1 MKKVVQDLTSGGG
14 YCLPKDTKQLLAN
27 YADVPENLIEA
38 IVESNRTR
46 KDFIA
51 DRVLKLAGYYGYDAE
66 NEFDEDKE
74 KAVTI
79 GVYKRFTAQYGL
91 INSTANK
98 RAFRQDSSYCLLA
111 SLEILDEDKNLKRL
125 ADIFTKRTIRKP
137 EPVTSVD
144 TPSEALA
151 LSIGEK
157 AKVDVPFM
165 AELCGKTEQEVTEEL
180 AGVIFR
186 NPVTQ
191 AWVTADEYLSGNVR
205 EKLATAE
212 TFAANHPEYQVNVEY
227 NGIYFLPKK
236 TIFKSGSQ
244 LAPEKVLECKY
255 LRDKDERCGYV
266 SGLMFFNQMGLTTQV
281 PMMYEVVSNKATN
294 DYRETS
300 LAKSRVIV
308 RKPKVPVTEKNYKA
322 LQFLD
327 MLKDVD
333 VYSEVT
339 GKPLQDRLYRYM
351 DDANLSISEMEPY
364 FAYYP
369 DKLYKNLVETRVIY
383 NGLLAQ

>member
-1 MKKVVQDLTSGGG
+1 METL
-14 YCLPKDTKQLLAN
+14 YEYLLDN
-27 YADVPENLIEA
+27 Y
-38 IVESNRTR
+38 
-46 KDFIA
+46 K
-51 DRVLKLAGYYGYDAE
+51 E
-66 NEFDEDKE
+66 NEPIFLADLQVDGMTRTNVRQQIK
-74 KAVTI
+74 KLTDI
-79 GVYKRFTAQYGL
+79 GKVKRF
-91 INSTANK
+91 
-98 RAFRQDSSYCLLA
+98 D
-111 SLEILDEDKNLKRL
+111 
-125 ADIFTKRTIRKP
+125 
-137 EPVTSVD
+137 
-144 TPSEALA
+144 
-151 LSIGEK
+151 
-157 AKVDVPFM
+157 
-165 AELCGKTEQEVTEEL
+165 
-180 AGVIFR
+180 
-186 NPVTQ
+186 
-191 AWVTADEYLSGNVR
+191 
-205 EKLATAE
+205 
-212 TFAANHPEYQVNVEY
+212 

-339 GKPLQDRLYRYM
+339 GKPLKDRLYRYM
-351 DDANLSISEMEPY
+351 DDANLSISEMESY

-383 NGLLAQ
+383 KDMEEEILLEKKRGMAYKKLSLF

>member
-1 MKKVVQDLTSGGG
+1 MGTL
-14 YCLPKDTKQLLAN
+14 YEYLLDN
-27 YADVPENLIEA
+27 Y
-38 IVESNRTR
+38 
-46 KDFIA
+46 K
-51 DRVLKLAGYYGYDAE
+51 E
-66 NEFDEDKE
+66 NEPIFLADLQVDGMTRTNVRQQIK
-74 KAVTI
+74 KLTDTGKV
-79 GVYKRFTAQYGL
+79 KRF
-91 INSTANK
+91 
-98 RAFRQDSSYCLLA
+98 D
-111 SLEILDEDKNLKRL
+111 
-125 ADIFTKRTIRKP
+125 
-137 EPVTSVD
+137 
-144 TPSEALA
+144 
-151 LSIGEK
+151 
-157 AKVDVPFM
+157 
-165 AELCGKTEQEVTEEL
+165 
-180 AGVIFR
+180 
-186 NPVTQ
+186 
-191 AWVTADEYLSGNVR
+191 
-205 EKLATAE
+205 
-212 TFAANHPEYQVNVEY
+212 

-383 NGLLAQ
+383 KDMEEEILLEKKEGWLIKSYPSFDGQSV

>member
-1 MKKVVQDLTSGGG
+1 METL
-14 YCLPKDTKQLLAN
+14 YEYLLDN
-27 YADVPENLIEA
+27 Y
-38 IVESNRTR
+38 
-46 KDFIA
+46 K
-51 DRVLKLAGYYGYDAE
+51 E
-66 NEFDEDKE
+66 NEPIFLADLQVDGMTRTNVRQQIK
-74 KAVTI
+74 KLTDTGKV
-79 GVYKRFTAQYGL
+79 KRF
-91 INSTANK
+91 
-98 RAFRQDSSYCLLA
+98 D
-111 SLEILDEDKNLKRL
+111 
-125 ADIFTKRTIRKP
+125 
-137 EPVTSVD
+137 
-144 TPSEALA
+144 
-151 LSIGEK
+151 
-157 AKVDVPFM
+157 
-165 AELCGKTEQEVTEEL
+165 
-180 AGVIFR
+180 
-186 NPVTQ
+186 
-191 AWVTADEYLSGNVR
+191 
-205 EKLATAE
+205 
-212 TFAANHPEYQVNVEY
+212 

-383 NGLLAQ
+383 NDLLAQ

>member
-1 MKKVVQDLTSGGG
+1 METL
-14 YCLPKDTKQLLAN
+14 YEYLLDN
-27 YADVPENLIEA
+27 Y
-38 IVESNRTR
+38 
-46 KDFIA
+46 K
-51 DRVLKLAGYYGYDAE
+51 E
-66 NEFDEDKE
+66 NEPIFLADLQVDGMTRTNVRQQIK
-74 KAVTI
+74 KLTDTGKV
-79 GVYKRFTAQYGL
+79 KRF
-91 INSTANK
+91 
-98 RAFRQDSSYCLLA
+98 D
-111 SLEILDEDKNLKRL
+111 
-125 ADIFTKRTIRKP
+125 
-137 EPVTSVD
+137 
-144 TPSEALA
+144 
-151 LSIGEK
+151 
-157 AKVDVPFM
+157 
-165 AELCGKTEQEVTEEL
+165 
-180 AGVIFR
+180 
-186 NPVTQ
+186 
-191 AWVTADEYLSGNVR
+191 
-205 EKLATAE
+205 
-212 TFAANHPEYQVNVEY
+212 

-369 DKLYKNLVETRVIY
+369 DTNQIMMH
-383 NGLLAQ
+383 

>member
-1 MKKVVQDLTSGGG
+1 MGTL
-14 YCLPKDTKQLLAN
+14 YEYLLDN
-27 YADVPENLIEA
+27 Y
-38 IVESNRTR
+38 
-46 KDFIA
+46 K
-51 DRVLKLAGYYGYDAE
+51 E
-66 NEFDEDKE
+66 NEPIFLADLQVDGMTRTNVRQQIK
-74 KAVTI
+74 KLTDTGKV
-79 GVYKRFTAQYGL
+79 KRF
-91 INSTANK
+91 
-98 RAFRQDSSYCLLA
+98 D
-111 SLEILDEDKNLKRL
+111 
-125 ADIFTKRTIRKP
+125 
-137 EPVTSVD
+137 
-144 TPSEALA
+144 
-151 LSIGEK
+151 
-157 AKVDVPFM
+157 
-165 AELCGKTEQEVTEEL
+165 
-180 AGVIFR
+180 
-186 NPVTQ
+186 
-191 AWVTADEYLSGNVR
+191 
-205 EKLATAE
+205 
-212 TFAANHPEYQVNVEY
+212 

-244 LAPEKVLECKY
+244 LAPEKFLECKY

-383 NGLLAQ
+383 KDMEEEILLEKKRGMAYKKLSLF

>member
-1 MKKVVQDLTSGGG
+1 METLYK
-14 YCLPKDTKQLLAN
+14 YLLDN
-27 YADVPENLIEA
+27 Y
-38 IVESNRTR
+38 
-46 KDFIA
+46 K
-51 DRVLKLAGYYGYDAE
+51 E
-66 NEFDEDKE
+66 NEPIFLADLQVDGMTRTNVRQQIK
-74 KAVTI
+74 KLTDTGKV
-79 GVYKRFTAQYGL
+79 KRF
-91 INSTANK
+91 
-98 RAFRQDSSYCLLA
+98 D
-111 SLEILDEDKNLKRL
+111 
-125 ADIFTKRTIRKP
+125 
-137 EPVTSVD
+137 
-144 TPSEALA
+144 
-151 LSIGEK
+151 
-157 AKVDVPFM
+157 
-165 AELCGKTEQEVTEEL
+165 
-180 AGVIFR
+180 
-186 NPVTQ
+186 
-191 AWVTADEYLSGNVR
+191 
-205 EKLATAE
+205 
-212 TFAANHPEYQVNVEY
+212 

>member
-1 MKKVVQDLTSGGG
+1 METL
-14 YCLPKDTKQLLAN
+14 YEYLLDN
-27 YADVPENLIEA
+27 Y
-38 IVESNRTR
+38 
-46 KDFIA
+46 K
-51 DRVLKLAGYYGYDAE
+51 E
-66 NEFDEDKE
+66 NEPIFLADLQVDGMTRTN
-74 KAVTI
+74 V
-79 GVYKRFTAQYGL
+79 
-91 INSTANK
+91 
-98 RAFRQDSSYCLLA
+98 RQQIKKLTDTG
-111 SLEILDEDKNLKRL
+111 KVKRL
-125 ADIFTKRTIRKP
+125 D
-137 EPVTSVD
+137 
-144 TPSEALA
+144 
-151 LSIGEK
+151 
-157 AKVDVPFM
+157 
-165 AELCGKTEQEVTEEL
+165 
-180 AGVIFR
+180 
-186 NPVTQ
+186 
-191 AWVTADEYLSGNVR
+191 
-205 EKLATAE
+205 
-212 TFAANHPEYQVNVEY
+212 
-227 NGIYFLPKK
+227 NGIYFIPKK

>member
-1 MKKVVQDLTSGGG
+1 MGTL
-14 YCLPKDTKQLLAN
+14 YEYLLDN
-27 YADVPENLIEA
+27 Y
-38 IVESNRTR
+38 
-46 KDFIA
+46 K
-51 DRVLKLAGYYGYDAE
+51 E
-66 NEFDEDKE
+66 NEPIFLADLQVDGMTRTNVRQQIK
-74 KAVTI
+74 KLTDTGKV
-79 GVYKRFTAQYGL
+79 KRF
-91 INSTANK
+91 
-98 RAFRQDSSYCLLA
+98 D
-111 SLEILDEDKNLKRL
+111 
-125 ADIFTKRTIRKP
+125 
-137 EPVTSVD
+137 
-144 TPSEALA
+144 
-151 LSIGEK
+151 
-157 AKVDVPFM
+157 
-165 AELCGKTEQEVTEEL
+165 
-180 AGVIFR
+180 
-186 NPVTQ
+186 
-191 AWVTADEYLSGNVR
+191 
-205 EKLATAE
+205 
-212 TFAANHPEYQVNVEY
+212 

-308 RKPKVPVTEKNYKA
+308 RKPKVPVTEKNYKD

-339 GKPLQDRLYRYM
+339 GKPLQERLYRHM
-351 DDANLSISEMEPY
+351 DDAHLSISEMEPY

-383 NGLLAQ
+383 KDIEEEILLEIKKRDGL

>member
-1 MKKVVQDLTSGGG
+1 MEIL
-14 YCLPKDTKQLLAN
+14 YEYLLDN
-27 YADVPENLIEA
+27 Y
-38 IVESNRTR
+38 
-46 KDFIA
+46 K
-51 DRVLKLAGYYGYDAE
+51 E
-66 NEFDEDKE
+66 NEPIFLADLQVDGMTRTNVRQQIK
-74 KAVTI
+74 KLTDTGKV
-79 GVYKRFTAQYGL
+79 KRFDY
-91 INSTANK
+91 
-98 RAFRQDSSYCLLA
+98 
-111 SLEILDEDKNLKRL
+111 
-125 ADIFTKRTIRKP
+125 
-137 EPVTSVD
+137 
-144 TPSEALA
+144 
-151 LSIGEK
+151 
-157 AKVDVPFM
+157 
-165 AELCGKTEQEVTEEL
+165 
-180 AGVIFR
+180 
-186 NPVTQ
+186 
-191 AWVTADEYLSGNVR
+191 
-205 EKLATAE
+205 
-212 TFAANHPEYQVNVEY
+212 
-227 NGIYFLPKK
+227 GIYFLPKK

-383 NGLLAQ
+383 KDMEEEILLEIKKRDGL

>member
-1 MKKVVQDLTSGGG
+1 METL
-14 YCLPKDTKQLLAN
+14 YEYLLDN
-27 YADVPENLIEA
+27 Y
-38 IVESNRTR
+38 
-46 KDFIA
+46 K
-51 DRVLKLAGYYGYDAE
+51 E
-66 NEFDEDKE
+66 NEPIFLADLQVDGMTRTNVRQQIK
-74 KAVTI
+74 KLTDTGKV
-79 GVYKRFTAQYGL
+79 KRF
-91 INSTANK
+91 
-98 RAFRQDSSYCLLA
+98 D
-111 SLEILDEDKNLKRL
+111 
-125 ADIFTKRTIRKP
+125 
-137 EPVTSVD
+137 
-144 TPSEALA
+144 
-151 LSIGEK
+151 
-157 AKVDVPFM
+157 
-165 AELCGKTEQEVTEEL
+165 
-180 AGVIFR
+180 
-186 NPVTQ
+186 
-191 AWVTADEYLSGNVR
+191 
-205 EKLATAE
+205 
-212 TFAANHPEYQVNVEY
+212 

-281 PMMYEVVSNKATN
+281 PMMYEVVSNKATS

-333 VYSEVT
+333 VYSELT

>member
-1 MKKVVQDLTSGGG
+1 METL
-14 YCLPKDTKQLLAN
+14 YEYLLDN
-27 YADVPENLIEA
+27 Y
-38 IVESNRTR
+38 
-46 KDFIA
+46 K
-51 DRVLKLAGYYGYDAE
+51 E
-66 NEFDEDKE
+66 NEPIFLADLQVDGMTRTNVRQQIK
-74 KAVTI
+74 KLTDTGKV
-79 GVYKRFTAQYGL
+79 KRF
-91 INSTANK
+91 
-98 RAFRQDSSYCLLA
+98 D
-111 SLEILDEDKNLKRL
+111 
-125 ADIFTKRTIRKP
+125 
-137 EPVTSVD
+137 
-144 TPSEALA
+144 
-151 LSIGEK
+151 
-157 AKVDVPFM
+157 
-165 AELCGKTEQEVTEEL
+165 
-180 AGVIFR
+180 
-186 NPVTQ
+186 
-191 AWVTADEYLSGNVR
+191 
-205 EKLATAE
+205 
-212 TFAANHPEYQVNVEY
+212 

-308 RKPKVPVTEKNYKA
+308 RKPKVPVTEKNYKD

-333 VYSEVT
+333 VYSELT

>member
-1 MKKVVQDLTSGGG
+1 METL
-14 YCLPKDTKQLLAN
+14 YEYLLDN
-27 YADVPENLIEA
+27 Y
-38 IVESNRTR
+38 
-46 KDFIA
+46 K
-51 DRVLKLAGYYGYDAE
+51 E
-66 NEFDEDKE
+66 NEPIFLVDLQVDGMTRTNVRQKI
-74 KAVTI
+74 KKLTDTGKV
-79 GVYKRFTAQYGL
+79 KRF
-91 INSTANK
+91 
-98 RAFRQDSSYCLLA
+98 D
-111 SLEILDEDKNLKRL
+111 
-125 ADIFTKRTIRKP
+125 
-137 EPVTSVD
+137 
-144 TPSEALA
+144 
-151 LSIGEK
+151 
-157 AKVDVPFM
+157 
-165 AELCGKTEQEVTEEL
+165 
-180 AGVIFR
+180 
-186 NPVTQ
+186 
-191 AWVTADEYLSGNVR
+191 
-205 EKLATAE
+205 
-212 TFAANHPEYQVNVEY
+212 

-266 SGLMFFNQMGLTTQV
+266 SGLIFFNQMGLTTQV
-281 PMMYEVVSNKATN
+281 PMMYEVVSNKATS

-351 DDANLSISEMEPY
+351 DDANLSISEIEPY

-383 NGLLAQ
+383 KDMEEEILLEKKRGMAYKKLSLF

>member
-1 MKKVVQDLTSGGG
+1 METL
-14 YCLPKDTKQLLAN
+14 YEYLLDN
-27 YADVPENLIEA
+27 Y
-38 IVESNRTR
+38 
-46 KDFIA
+46 K
-51 DRVLKLAGYYGYDAE
+51 E
-66 NEFDEDKE
+66 NEPIFLVDLQVDGMTRTNVRQQIK
-74 KAVTI
+74 KLTDTGKV
-79 GVYKRFTAQYGL
+79 KRF
-91 INSTANK
+91 
-98 RAFRQDSSYCLLA
+98 D
-111 SLEILDEDKNLKRL
+111 
-125 ADIFTKRTIRKP
+125 
-137 EPVTSVD
+137 
-144 TPSEALA
+144 
-151 LSIGEK
+151 
-157 AKVDVPFM
+157 
-165 AELCGKTEQEVTEEL
+165 
-180 AGVIFR
+180 
-186 NPVTQ
+186 
-191 AWVTADEYLSGNVR
+191 
-205 EKLATAE
+205 
-212 TFAANHPEYQVNVEY
+212 

-281 PMMYEVVSNKATN
+281 PMMYEVVSNKATS

-383 NGLLAQ
+383 KDMEEEILLEKKRGMAYKKLSLF

>member
-1 MKKVVQDLTSGGG
+1 METL
-14 YCLPKDTKQLLAN
+14 YEYLLDN
-27 YADVPENLIEA
+27 Y
-38 IVESNRTR
+38 
-46 KDFIA
+46 K
-51 DRVLKLAGYYGYDAE
+51 E
-66 NEFDEDKE
+66 NEPIFLADLQVDGMTRTNVRQQIK
-74 KAVTI
+74 KLTDI
-79 GVYKRFTAQYGL
+79 GKVKRF
-91 INSTANK
+91 
-98 RAFRQDSSYCLLA
+98 D
-111 SLEILDEDKNLKRL
+111 
-125 ADIFTKRTIRKP
+125 
-137 EPVTSVD
+137 
-144 TPSEALA
+144 
-151 LSIGEK
+151 
-157 AKVDVPFM
+157 
-165 AELCGKTEQEVTEEL
+165 
-180 AGVIFR
+180 
-186 NPVTQ
+186 
-191 AWVTADEYLSGNVR
+191 
-205 EKLATAE
+205 
-212 TFAANHPEYQVNVEY
+212 

-266 SGLMFFNQMGLTTQV
+266 SGLMFFNQMGLTMQV

-339 GKPLQDRLYRYM
+339 GKPLKDRLYRYM

-383 NGLLAQ
+383 KDMEEEILLEKKRGMAYKKLSLF

>member
-1 MKKVVQDLTSGGG
+1 METL
-14 YCLPKDTKQLLAN
+14 YEYLLDN
-27 YADVPENLIEA
+27 Y
-38 IVESNRTR
+38 
-46 KDFIA
+46 K
-51 DRVLKLAGYYGYDAE
+51 E
-66 NEFDEDKE
+66 NEPIFLADLQVDGMTRTNVRQQIK
-74 KAVTI
+74 KLTDTGKV
-79 GVYKRFTAQYGL
+79 KRF
-91 INSTANK
+91 
-98 RAFRQDSSYCLLA
+98 D
-111 SLEILDEDKNLKRL
+111 
-125 ADIFTKRTIRKP
+125 
-137 EPVTSVD
+137 
-144 TPSEALA
+144 
-151 LSIGEK
+151 
-157 AKVDVPFM
+157 
-165 AELCGKTEQEVTEEL
+165 
-180 AGVIFR
+180 
-186 NPVTQ
+186 
-191 AWVTADEYLSGNVR
+191 
-205 EKLATAE
+205 
-212 TFAANHPEYQVNVEY
+212 

-369 DKLYKNLVETRVIY
+369 DKLYKNLVETRLIY

>member
-1 MKKVVQDLTSGGG
+1 METL
-14 YCLPKDTKQLLAN
+14 YEYLLDN
-27 YADVPENLIEA
+27 Y
-38 IVESNRTR
+38 
-46 KDFIA
+46 K
-51 DRVLKLAGYYGYDAE
+51 E
-66 NEFDEDKE
+66 NEPIFLADLQVDGMTRTNVRQQIK
-74 KAVTI
+74 KLTDTGKV
-79 GVYKRFTAQYGL
+79 KRF
-91 INSTANK
+91 
-98 RAFRQDSSYCLLA
+98 D
-111 SLEILDEDKNLKRL
+111 
-125 ADIFTKRTIRKP
+125 
-137 EPVTSVD
+137 
-144 TPSEALA
+144 
-151 LSIGEK
+151 
-157 AKVDVPFM
+157 
-165 AELCGKTEQEVTEEL
+165 
-180 AGVIFR
+180 
-186 NPVTQ
+186 
-191 AWVTADEYLSGNVR
+191 
-205 EKLATAE
+205 
-212 TFAANHPEYQVNVEY
+212 

-327 MLKDVD
+327 MLKGVD

>member
-1 MKKVVQDLTSGGG
+1 METL
-14 YCLPKDTKQLLAN
+14 YEYLLDN
-27 YADVPENLIEA
+27 Y
-38 IVESNRTR
+38 
-46 KDFIA
+46 K
-51 DRVLKLAGYYGYDAE
+51 E
-66 NEFDEDKE
+66 NEPIFLADLQVDGMTRTNVRQQIK
-74 KAVTI
+74 KLTDTGKV
-79 GVYKRFTAQYGL
+79 KRF
-91 INSTANK
+91 
-98 RAFRQDSSYCLLA
+98 D
-111 SLEILDEDKNLKRL
+111 
-125 ADIFTKRTIRKP
+125 
-137 EPVTSVD
+137 
-144 TPSEALA
+144 
-151 LSIGEK
+151 
-157 AKVDVPFM
+157 
-165 AELCGKTEQEVTEEL
+165 
-180 AGVIFR
+180 
-186 NPVTQ
+186 
-191 AWVTADEYLSGNVR
+191 
-205 EKLATAE
+205 
-212 TFAANHPEYQVNVEY
+212 

-322 LQFLD
+322 HQFLD

>member
-1 MKKVVQDLTSGGG
+1 METL
-14 YCLPKDTKQLLAN
+14 YEYLLDN
-27 YADVPENLIEA
+27 Y
-38 IVESNRTR
+38 
-46 KDFIA
+46 K
-51 DRVLKLAGYYGYDAE
+51 E
-66 NEFDEDKE
+66 NEPIFLADLQVDGMTPTNVRQQIK
-74 KAVTI
+74 KLTDI
-79 GVYKRFTAQYGL
+79 GKVKRF
-91 INSTANK
+91 
-98 RAFRQDSSYCLLA
+98 D
-111 SLEILDEDKNLKRL
+111 
-125 ADIFTKRTIRKP
+125 
-137 EPVTSVD
+137 
-144 TPSEALA
+144 
-151 LSIGEK
+151 
-157 AKVDVPFM
+157 
-165 AELCGKTEQEVTEEL
+165 
-180 AGVIFR
+180 
-186 NPVTQ
+186 
-191 AWVTADEYLSGNVR
+191 
-205 EKLATAE
+205 
-212 TFAANHPEYQVNVEY
+212 

-339 GKPLQDRLYRYM
+339 GKPLKDRLYRYM

-383 NGLLAQ
+383 KDMEEEILLEKKRGMAYKKLSLF

>member
-1 MKKVVQDLTSGGG
+1 METL
-14 YCLPKDTKQLLAN
+14 YEYLLDN
-27 YADVPENLIEA
+27 Y
-38 IVESNRTR
+38 
-46 KDFIA
+46 K
-51 DRVLKLAGYYGYDAE
+51 E
-66 NEFDEDKE
+66 NEPIFLADLQVDGMTRTNVRQQIK
-74 KAVTI
+74 KLTDTGKV
-79 GVYKRFTAQYGL
+79 KRF
-91 INSTANK
+91 
-98 RAFRQDSSYCLLA
+98 D
-111 SLEILDEDKNLKRL
+111 
-125 ADIFTKRTIRKP
+125 
-137 EPVTSVD
+137 
-144 TPSEALA
+144 
-151 LSIGEK
+151 
-157 AKVDVPFM
+157 
-165 AELCGKTEQEVTEEL
+165 
-180 AGVIFR
+180 
-186 NPVTQ
+186 
-191 AWVTADEYLSGNVR
+191 
-205 EKLATAE
+205 
-212 TFAANHPEYQVNVEY
+212 

-339 GKPLQDRLYRYM
+339 GKPLQERLYRYM
-351 DDANLSISEMEPY
+351 DDAHLSISEMEPY
-364 FAYYP
+364 FTYYP

-383 NGLLAQ
+383 KDIEEEILLEIKKRDGL

>member
-1 MKKVVQDLTSGGG
+1 MTL
-14 YCLPKDTKQLLAN
+14 YEYLLDN
-27 YADVPENLIEA
+27 YKENEPIFLVDIQ
-38 IVESNRTR
+38 IDGMTRTNVR
-46 KDFIA
+46 QQIK
-51 DRVLKLAGYYGYDAE
+51 KLADTG
-66 NEFDEDKE
+66 K
-74 KAVTI
+74 V
-79 GVYKRFTAQYGL
+79 KRF
-91 INSTANK
+91 
-98 RAFRQDSSYCLLA
+98 D
-111 SLEILDEDKNLKRL
+111 
-125 ADIFTKRTIRKP
+125 
-137 EPVTSVD
+137 
-144 TPSEALA
+144 
-151 LSIGEK
+151 
-157 AKVDVPFM
+157 
-165 AELCGKTEQEVTEEL
+165 
-180 AGVIFR
+180 
-186 NPVTQ
+186 
-191 AWVTADEYLSGNVR
+191 
-205 EKLATAE
+205 
-212 TFAANHPEYQVNVEY
+212 

-255 LRDKDERCGYV
+255 LRDKDKRCGYV
-266 SGLMFFNQMGLTTQV
+266 SGLMFFNQMGLTTQI

-308 RKPKVPVTEKNYKA
+308 RKPKVPITEKNYKV

-339 GKPLQDRLYRYM
+339 GKQLQDRLYRYM

-364 FAYYP
+364 FSYYP

>member
-1 MKKVVQDLTSGGG
+1 METL
-14 YCLPKDTKQLLAN
+14 YEYLLDN
-27 YADVPENLIEA
+27 Y
-38 IVESNRTR
+38 
-46 KDFIA
+46 K
-51 DRVLKLAGYYGYDAE
+51 E
-66 NEFDEDKE
+66 NEPIFLVDLQVDGMPRTNVRQQIK
-74 KAVTI
+74 KLTDTGKV
-79 GVYKRFTAQYGL
+79 KRF
-91 INSTANK
+91 
-98 RAFRQDSSYCLLA
+98 D
-111 SLEILDEDKNLKRL
+111 
-125 ADIFTKRTIRKP
+125 
-137 EPVTSVD
+137 
-144 TPSEALA
+144 
-151 LSIGEK
+151 
-157 AKVDVPFM
+157 
-165 AELCGKTEQEVTEEL
+165 
-180 AGVIFR
+180 
-186 NPVTQ
+186 
-191 AWVTADEYLSGNVR
+191 
-205 EKLATAE
+205 
-212 TFAANHPEYQVNVEY
+212 

-281 PMMYEVVSNKATN
+281 PMMYEVVSNKATS

-351 DDANLSISEMEPY
+351 DDANLSISEIEPY

-383 NGLLAQ
+383 KDMEEEILLEKKKRDGL

>member
-1 MKKVVQDLTSGGG
+1 METL
-14 YCLPKDTKQLLAN
+14 YEYLLDN
-27 YADVPENLIEA
+27 Y
-38 IVESNRTR
+38 
-46 KDFIA
+46 K
-51 DRVLKLAGYYGYDAE
+51 E
-66 NEFDEDKE
+66 NEPIFLADLQVDGMTRTNVRQQIK
-74 KAVTI
+74 KLTDTGKV
-79 GVYKRFTAQYGL
+79 KRF
-91 INSTANK
+91 
-98 RAFRQDSSYCLLA
+98 D
-111 SLEILDEDKNLKRL
+111 
-125 ADIFTKRTIRKP
+125 
-137 EPVTSVD
+137 
-144 TPSEALA
+144 
-151 LSIGEK
+151 
-157 AKVDVPFM
+157 
-165 AELCGKTEQEVTEEL
+165 
-180 AGVIFR
+180 
-186 NPVTQ
+186 
-191 AWVTADEYLSGNVR
+191 
-205 EKLATAE
+205 
-212 TFAANHPEYQVNVEY
+212 

-266 SGLMFFNQMGLTTQV
+266 SGLMFFNQMGLTTQA

-339 GKPLQDRLYRYM
+339 GKPLQERLYRYM
-351 DDANLSISEMEPY
+351 DDAHLSISEMEPY

-383 NGLLAQ
+383 KDIEEEILLEIKKRDGL

>member
-1 MKKVVQDLTSGGG
+1 METL
-14 YCLPKDTKQLLAN
+14 YEYLLDN
-27 YADVPENLIEA
+27 Y
-38 IVESNRTR
+38 
-46 KDFIA
+46 K
-51 DRVLKLAGYYGYDAE
+51 E
-66 NEFDEDKE
+66 NEPIFLADLQVDGMTRTNVRQQIK
-74 KAVTI
+74 KLTDTGKV
-79 GVYKRFTAQYGL
+79 KRF
-91 INSTANK
+91 
-98 RAFRQDSSYCLLA
+98 D
-111 SLEILDEDKNLKRL
+111 
-125 ADIFTKRTIRKP
+125 
-137 EPVTSVD
+137 
-144 TPSEALA
+144 
-151 LSIGEK
+151 
-157 AKVDVPFM
+157 
-165 AELCGKTEQEVTEEL
+165 
-180 AGVIFR
+180 
-186 NPVTQ
+186 
-191 AWVTADEYLSGNVR
+191 
-205 EKLATAE
+205 
-212 TFAANHPEYQVNVEY
+212 

-333 VYSEVT
+333 VYSELT

-369 DKLYKNLVETRVIY
+369 DQYLYEITQY
-383 NGLLAQ
+383 LLNAISCHIKMIPSLMGYILFRLEKENSK

>member
-1 MKKVVQDLTSGGG
+1 METL
-14 YCLPKDTKQLLAN
+14 YEYLLDN
-27 YADVPENLIEA
+27 Y
-38 IVESNRTR
+38 
-46 KDFIA
+46 K
-51 DRVLKLAGYYGYDAE
+51 E
-66 NEFDEDKE
+66 NEPIFLADLQVDGMTRTNVRQQIK
-74 KAVTI
+74 KLTDTGKV
-79 GVYKRFTAQYGL
+79 KRF
-91 INSTANK
+91 
-98 RAFRQDSSYCLLA
+98 D
-111 SLEILDEDKNLKRL
+111 
-125 ADIFTKRTIRKP
+125 
-137 EPVTSVD
+137 
-144 TPSEALA
+144 
-151 LSIGEK
+151 
-157 AKVDVPFM
+157 
-165 AELCGKTEQEVTEEL
+165 
-180 AGVIFR
+180 
-186 NPVTQ
+186 
-191 AWVTADEYLSGNVR
+191 
-205 EKLATAE
+205 
-212 TFAANHPEYQVNVEY
+212 

-383 NGLLAQ
+383 KDMEEEILLEKKKEGWLIKSYPSFDGQSV

>member
-1 MKKVVQDLTSGGG
+1 MKALYEYLQNNYKVNEPIFLADLQIDGMT
-14 YCLPKDTKQLLAN
+14 
-27 YADVPENLIEA
+27 
-38 IVESNRTR
+38 RTNVR
-46 KDFIA
+46 QQIK
-51 DRVLKLAGYYGYDAE
+51 KLTDAG
-66 NEFDEDKE
+66 K
-74 KAVTI
+74 V
-79 GVYKRFTAQYGL
+79 KRF
-91 INSTANK
+91 
-98 RAFRQDSSYCLLA
+98 D
-111 SLEILDEDKNLKRL
+111 
-125 ADIFTKRTIRKP
+125 
-137 EPVTSVD
+137 
-144 TPSEALA
+144 
-151 LSIGEK
+151 
-157 AKVDVPFM
+157 
-165 AELCGKTEQEVTEEL
+165 
-180 AGVIFR
+180 
-186 NPVTQ
+186 
-191 AWVTADEYLSGNVR
+191 
-205 EKLATAE
+205 
-212 TFAANHPEYQVNVEY
+212 

-255 LRDKDERCGYV
+255 LRDKEERCGYV

-308 RKPKVPVTEKNYKA
+308 RKPKVPVTEKNYKV

-351 DDANLSISEMEPY
+351 DDAHLSISEMEPY

-369 DKLYKNLVETRVIY
+369 DKFYKNLVETRVIY
-383 NGLLAQ
+383 NGLPAQ

>member
-1 MKKVVQDLTSGGG
+1 METL
-14 YCLPKDTKQLLAN
+14 YEYLLDN
-27 YADVPENLIEA
+27 Y
-38 IVESNRTR
+38 
-46 KDFIA
+46 K
-51 DRVLKLAGYYGYDAE
+51 E
-66 NEFDEDKE
+66 NEPIFLADLQVDGMTRTNVRQQIK
-74 KAVTI
+74 KLTDTGKV
-79 GVYKRFTAQYGL
+79 KRF
-91 INSTANK
+91 
-98 RAFRQDSSYCLLA
+98 D
-111 SLEILDEDKNLKRL
+111 
-125 ADIFTKRTIRKP
+125 
-137 EPVTSVD
+137 
-144 TPSEALA
+144 
-151 LSIGEK
+151 
-157 AKVDVPFM
+157 
-165 AELCGKTEQEVTEEL
+165 
-180 AGVIFR
+180 
-186 NPVTQ
+186 
-191 AWVTADEYLSGNVR
+191 
-205 EKLATAE
+205 
-212 TFAANHPEYQVNVEY
+212 

-244 LAPEKVLECKY
+244 LAPDKVLECKY
-255 LRDKDERCGYV
+255 LRDKDDRCGYV

>member
-1 MKKVVQDLTSGGG
+1 METV
-14 YCLPKDTKQLLAN
+14 YEYLLDN
-27 YADVPENLIEA
+27 Y
-38 IVESNRTR
+38 
-46 KDFIA
+46 K
-51 DRVLKLAGYYGYDAE
+51 E
-66 NEFDEDKE
+66 NEPIFLAELQIDGMTRTNIRQRIKKLTDAGK
-74 KAVTI
+74 V
-79 GVYKRFTAQYGL
+79 KRF
-91 INSTANK
+91 
-98 RAFRQDSSYCLLA
+98 D
-111 SLEILDEDKNLKRL
+111 
-125 ADIFTKRTIRKP
+125 
-137 EPVTSVD
+137 
-144 TPSEALA
+144 
-151 LSIGEK
+151 
-157 AKVDVPFM
+157 
-165 AELCGKTEQEVTEEL
+165 
-180 AGVIFR
+180 
-186 NPVTQ
+186 
-191 AWVTADEYLSGNVR
+191 
-205 EKLATAE
+205 
-212 TFAANHPEYQVNVEY
+212 

-244 LAPEKVLECKY
+244 LALEKVLECKY

-266 SGLMFFNQMGLTTQV
+266 SGLMFFNQIGLTTQV

-308 RKPKVPVTEKNYKA
+308 RKPKVPVTEKNYKL

-339 GKPLQDRLYRYM
+339 GKSLQERLYRYM
-351 DDANLSISEMEPY
+351 KDANLKVSEMEPY

>member
-1 MKKVVQDLTSGGG
+1 METL
-14 YCLPKDTKQLLAN
+14 YEYLLDN
-27 YADVPENLIEA
+27 Y
-38 IVESNRTR
+38 
-46 KDFIA
+46 K
-51 DRVLKLAGYYGYDAE
+51 E
-66 NEFDEDKE
+66 NEPIFLADLQVDGMTRTNVRQQIK
-74 KAVTI
+74 KLTDTGKV
-79 GVYKRFTAQYGL
+79 KRF
-91 INSTANK
+91 
-98 RAFRQDSSYCLLA
+98 D
-111 SLEILDEDKNLKRL
+111 
-125 ADIFTKRTIRKP
+125 
-137 EPVTSVD
+137 
-144 TPSEALA
+144 
-151 LSIGEK
+151 
-157 AKVDVPFM
+157 
-165 AELCGKTEQEVTEEL
+165 
-180 AGVIFR
+180 
-186 NPVTQ
+186 
-191 AWVTADEYLSGNVR
+191 
-205 EKLATAE
+205 
-212 TFAANHPEYQVNVEY
+212 

-339 GKPLQDRLYRYM
+339 GKPLQERLYRYM
-351 DDANLSISEMEPY
+351 DDAHLSISEMEPY

>member
-1 MKKVVQDLTSGGG
+1 METL
-14 YCLPKDTKQLLAN
+14 YEYLLDN
-27 YADVPENLIEA
+27 Y
-38 IVESNRTR
+38 
-46 KDFIA
+46 K
-51 DRVLKLAGYYGYDAE
+51 E
-66 NEFDEDKE
+66 NEPIFLVDLQVDGMTRTNVRQQIK
-74 KAVTI
+74 KLTDTGKV
-79 GVYKRFTAQYGL
+79 KRF
-91 INSTANK
+91 
-98 RAFRQDSSYCLLA
+98 D
-111 SLEILDEDKNLKRL
+111 
-125 ADIFTKRTIRKP
+125 
-137 EPVTSVD
+137 
-144 TPSEALA
+144 
-151 LSIGEK
+151 
-157 AKVDVPFM
+157 
-165 AELCGKTEQEVTEEL
+165 
-180 AGVIFR
+180 
-186 NPVTQ
+186 
-191 AWVTADEYLSGNVR
+191 
-205 EKLATAE
+205 
-212 TFAANHPEYQVNVEY
+212 
-227 NGIYFLPKK
+227 NGIYFYNKK
-236 TIFKSGSQ
+236 TIFKSDSQ

-383 NGLLAQ
+383 KDMEEEILLEKKRGMAYKKLSLF

>member
-1 MKKVVQDLTSGGG
+1 METL
-14 YCLPKDTKQLLAN
+14 YEYLLDN
-27 YADVPENLIEA
+27 Y
-38 IVESNRTR
+38 
-46 KDFIA
+46 K
-51 DRVLKLAGYYGYDAE
+51 E
-66 NEFDEDKE
+66 NEPIFLADLQVDGMTRTNVRQQIK
-74 KAVTI
+74 KLTDTGKV
-79 GVYKRFTAQYGL
+79 KRF
-91 INSTANK
+91 
-98 RAFRQDSSYCLLA
+98 D
-111 SLEILDEDKNLKRL
+111 
-125 ADIFTKRTIRKP
+125 
-137 EPVTSVD
+137 
-144 TPSEALA
+144 
-151 LSIGEK
+151 
-157 AKVDVPFM
+157 
-165 AELCGKTEQEVTEEL
+165 
-180 AGVIFR
+180 
-186 NPVTQ
+186 
-191 AWVTADEYLSGNVR
+191 
-205 EKLATAE
+205 
-212 TFAANHPEYQVNVEY
+212 

-308 RKPKVPVTEKNYKA
+308 RKPKVPVTDKNYKA

>member
-1 MKKVVQDLTSGGG
+1 METL
-14 YCLPKDTKQLLAN
+14 YEYLLDN
-27 YADVPENLIEA
+27 Y
-38 IVESNRTR
+38 
-46 KDFIA
+46 K
-51 DRVLKLAGYYGYDAE
+51 E
-66 NEFDEDKE
+66 NEPIFLVDLQVDGMTRTNVRQQIK
-74 KAVTI
+74 KLTDTGKV
-79 GVYKRFTAQYGL
+79 KRF
-91 INSTANK
+91 
-98 RAFRQDSSYCLLA
+98 D
-111 SLEILDEDKNLKRL
+111 
-125 ADIFTKRTIRKP
+125 
-137 EPVTSVD
+137 
-144 TPSEALA
+144 
-151 LSIGEK
+151 
-157 AKVDVPFM
+157 
-165 AELCGKTEQEVTEEL
+165 
-180 AGVIFR
+180 
-186 NPVTQ
+186 
-191 AWVTADEYLSGNVR
+191 
-205 EKLATAE
+205 
-212 TFAANHPEYQVNVEY
+212 

-266 SGLMFFNQMGLTTQV
+266 SGLIFFNQMGLTTQV
-281 PMMYEVVSNKATN
+281 PMMYEVVSNKATS

-339 GKPLQDRLYRYM
+339 GKPLQERLYRYM
-351 DDANLSISEMEPY
+351 DDAHLSISEMEPY

-383 NGLLAQ
+383 KDIEEEILLEIKKRDGL

>member
-1 MKKVVQDLTSGGG
+1 METL
-14 YCLPKDTKQLLAN
+14 YEYLLDN
-27 YADVPENLIEA
+27 Y
-38 IVESNRTR
+38 
-46 KDFIA
+46 K
-51 DRVLKLAGYYGYDAE
+51 E
-66 NEFDEDKE
+66 NEPIFLADLQVDGMTRTNVRQKI
-74 KAVTI
+74 KKLTDTGKV
-79 GVYKRFTAQYGL
+79 KRF
-91 INSTANK
+91 
-98 RAFRQDSSYCLLA
+98 D
-111 SLEILDEDKNLKRL
+111 
-125 ADIFTKRTIRKP
+125 
-137 EPVTSVD
+137 
-144 TPSEALA
+144 
-151 LSIGEK
+151 
-157 AKVDVPFM
+157 
-165 AELCGKTEQEVTEEL
+165 
-180 AGVIFR
+180 
-186 NPVTQ
+186 
-191 AWVTADEYLSGNVR
+191 
-205 EKLATAE
+205 
-212 TFAANHPEYQVNVEY
+212 